1 MAKKESSKNVLIVG
15 GADGI
20 GTWLAKRVF
29 GKSPEIGR
37 ITLSDVKPIIGSSDS
52 EPTNPDPKHL
62 PEFKSLK
69 VQVDAVR
76 FRGTSEPEWTPVNTS
91 ITSPSQALTLRD
103 YDLVILAVPEDKF
116 EQAAAEILP
125 HLSTNAAIIDVTSS
139 KRLSIPAMLKHA
151 PKGVSVLG
159 THPLFGPAVPD
170 TIGQTFV
177 FVPTERTDPDQ
188 QQWLDTLLR
197 SFGAIIEKTDAETH
211 DKYML
216 FVQTLAHYTYL
227 VFGKTLNRAS
237 DIGFDFNESLRF
249 STPPYSILTAFMAR
263 IIGGNPELYAQIQA
277 EPKSD
282 NIRRLLAESAQELA
296 EQFTQGNDETL
307 AAIHEIIEPFKAS
320 EVARGYAN
328 SIVLVDSVQQSYR
341 DLHHRRESGE
351 LTIVEVRDPLEQRG
365 TSRIHVG
372 IVENIDGQSVIIS
385 ERTTTVDEK
394 WYIAYDQESEQALR
408 KSGKGVKQRSTR
420 IERRNIRRVFTPAE
434 TRDWRVETLEHH
446 VRDVAVLSEDTVDIE
461 HICNVL
467 AQITDSVVYG
477 NVHEPNDATWLSRY
491 GMRNKV
497 LRFTIFGD
505 RNPNVTVAQIAD
517 SLRLFGIRTQN

>member
-1 MAKKESSKNVLIVG
+1 MAKKEPSKNLLIVG

-29 GKSPEIGR
+29 GKSSEISR
-37 ITLSDVKPIIGSSDS
+37 ITLADVKPIFGSSDLG
-52 EPTNPDPKHL
+52 PTNPDEKHL
-62 PEFKSLK
+62 PEFKLLK
-69 VQVDAVR
+69 VEVDAVR
-76 FRGTSEPEWTPVNTS
+76 FRGTNEPEWASVNTLAVPP
-91 ITSPSQALTLRD
+91 TQALTLQD

-125 HLSTNAAIIDVTSS
+125 RLSTRSAVIDVTSS
-139 KRLSIPAMLKHA
+139 KRLSIPAMLKHV

-159 THPLFGPAVPD
+159 VHPLFGPAVQD
-170 TIGQTFV
+170 AIGQTFV
-177 FVPTERTDPDQ
+177 FVPTETTDPAK
-188 QQWLDTLLR
+188 QQWLVKLLR
-197 SFGAIIEKTDAETH
+197 SFGAIIEETDAATH

-227 VFGKTLNRAS
+227 VFGKTLTRAS

-263 IIGGNPELYAQIQA
+263 IIGGNPDLYAQIQS
-277 EPKSD
+277 EPKAD
-282 NIRRLLAESAQELA
+282 NIRKLLAESAQELA
-296 EQFTQGNDETL
+296 EQFTHGGDDTL

-365 TSRIHVG
+365 TSPIHVG
-372 IVENIDGQSVIIS
+372 IIENIDGQTVIIS

-394 WYIAYDQESEQALR
+394 WYIAYDDESEHSLQ
-408 KSGKGVKQRSTR
+408 KSGKGVRQSSTR
-420 IERRNIRRVFTPAE
+420 IERRNIRRVFTLEE
-434 TRDWRVETLEHH
+434 TRDWRVEHLDHH
-446 VRDVAVLSEDTVDIE
+446 VRDVAVLSDDTVDIE
-461 HICNVL
+461 HVCRVL
-467 AQITDSVVYG
+467 SQITNSVVHG
-477 NVHEPNDATWLSRY
+477 DVHEPNDATWLSRY

-497 LRFTIFGD
+497 LRFNIFGD
-505 RNPNVTVAQIAD
+505 RNPDTTITQIVD